1 MPLPRQLYKITRHRS
16 TKPTRKAHPWS
27 GWKTS
32 RPRRRDWQ
40 RRKRSEKRLV
50 EKRLTEENEKRLAER
65 MKARKAKEEKKTV
78 EEKAED
84 EGNVAA
90 TPPST
95 LATPRSID
103 DLGHNRTSSAAIPPP
118 ISRQASTYGFKPTPS
133 GLTMGNF
140 STPTSKMTSE
150 ERFAAAMPQRWT
162 LAHPPIQLV

>member
-1 MPLPRQLYKITRHRS
+1 M
-16 TKPTRKAHPWS
+16 
-27 GWKTS
+27 
-32 RPRRRDWQ
+32 
-40 RRKRSEKRLV
+40 

-118 ISRQASTYGFKPTPS
+118 ISRDRKSTRLNSSHLARSRMPS
-133 GLTMGNF
+133 
-140 STPTSKMTSE
+140 S
-150 ERFAAAMPQRWT
+150 A
-162 LAHPPIQLV
+162 